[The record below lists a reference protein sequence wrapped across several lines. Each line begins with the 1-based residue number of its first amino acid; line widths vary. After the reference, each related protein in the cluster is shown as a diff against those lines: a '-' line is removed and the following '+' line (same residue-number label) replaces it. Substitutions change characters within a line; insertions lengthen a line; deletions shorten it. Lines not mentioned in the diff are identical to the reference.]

1 MIVHPDKLADRGCWI
16 SDDRVYAFVS
26 STLSGIAEIGYHGA
40 QPASRNVRVFAD
52 TAGVC
57 RFAVRDLSG
66 GQHQLAF
73 TGYEWSPSAMV
84 MRAASPIGEASL
96 EIRANGRNVLVR
108 VTDASGDIASFLVQ
122 FNLRS
127 LFEDVHGQRTWS
139 TLPAEPGCVKL
150 QCRDQILLDEWMKR
164 EGPYGADFLIPEP
177 LRRTIFRRRIR
188 SGLATAEDLLPEFQR
203 SALPIYDSTVRVD
216 IGGDGYCVA
225 EEAGMATFSTTID
238 AKERA
243 GLPFAIRFDRTADVQ
258 IRNGAVVQIPLAPQH
273 TSPSVPTLFL
283 PGFDQIHEFFSTVP
297 GLVESCIIRD
307 FGIPRA
313 TPGGYY
319 WIWAWDAMATALTS
333 LRWGGLNVAEDTVK
347 FIEVHRDEGCIPMR
361 WSHSLEPLDTQPRG
375 ALESLLAS
383 LAYETSRERTK
394 APILDEGY
402 QQMVKHLKEIAAVS
416 DQRGLFSNIGFY
428 PDLPVEFGRTGESTV
443 AMEVAAFYAFC
454 RVCENSALQQDDQQT
469 ARDAA
474 QMMSVIEKSFCQVFW
489 DPKRNFLI
497 DSLERKSGLRNMSY
511 PLFGLLFLHYPPAIQ
526 LLRGRVVQ
534 SARFIGRHLL
544 TPAGIRLL
552 PAWDPNAGSE
562 TVSGSWYP
570 HWDAYALKLFRK
582 AGCSTEIMV
591 WLRSVERALEHL
603 GYAPEYLLLTDS
615 MMKESSAWLRHGSA
629 SNLNCATGWYQA
641 LLEGVLGVE
650 FDPGGLTAMPL
661 GLPLERAE
669 VRGIHHL
676 GTRWN
681 VKVRHAGSW
690 LKGLRVDGEVENGC
704 LKVLKRHYDQGEHE
718 LELSYGEEKPG
729 PHFVELSNAEVLH
742 VDSRDAGVEV
752 ALNALGQVDLEYS
765 APAHWSLFLDGKRVA
780 SARSERED
788 RRWASLTISGQHTL
802 LISPRK

>member
-1 MIVHPDKLADRGCWI
+1 MIIHPDKLADRGCWI

-26 STLSGIAEIGYHGA
+26 SALSGIAEIGYHGA
-40 QPASRNVRVFAD
+40 QPASRNVRVFSD

-57 RFAVRDLSG
+57 SFAVRDLSG

-73 TGYEWSPSAMV
+73 TAYEWSPGSLV
-84 MRAASPIGEASL
+84 MRAASLVGEASL
-96 EIRANGRNVLVR
+96 EIRVGRRQVSIL
-108 VTDASGDIASFLVQ
+108 VTDVSGDIASFLVQ

-127 LFEDVHGQRTWS
+127 LFEDVHGRRTWS
-139 TLPAEPGCVKL
+139 TLPAEPGCIKL

-177 LRRTIFRRRIR
+177 LRRTIFRRKIR
-188 SGLATAEDLLPEFQR
+188 SGLATTDDILPEYQG
-203 SALPIYDSTVRVD
+203 APLPIYDTTVRVD
-216 IGGDGYCVA
+216 IGGDGYVVA
-225 EEAGMATFSTTID
+225 EETSIVTFSATID
-238 AKERA
+238 VNERA
-243 GLPFAIRFDRTADVQ
+243 GHPFAIKFDPPADPQ
-258 IRNGAVVQIPLAPQH
+258 IRNGEVVQIPSAVQR
-273 TSPSVPTLFL
+273 TSSIPALFL
-283 PGFDQIHEFFSTVP
+283 PGFDHIQEFFSTVP
-297 GLVESCIIRD
+297 GLVESCIIRE

-319 WIWAWDAMATALTS
+319 WIWAWDAMVTALTS
-333 LRWGGLNVAEDTVK
+333 LRWGGVNVAEDTVA
-347 FIEVHRDEGCIPMR
+347 FIGSHRDEGSIPMR
-361 WSHSLEPLDTQPRG
+361 WTHSLEPLDTQPRG

-383 LAYETSRERTK
+383 LAYETSRERAKT
-394 APILDEGY
+394 PIMEATYL
-402 QQMVKHLKEIAAVS
+402 QMVKHLKEIAAVS

-428 PDLPVEFGRTGESTV
+428 PDLPIQFGRTGESAV

-454 RVCENSALQQDDQQT
+454 RVCENSALQQGDQQT

-474 QMMSVIEKSFCQVFW
+474 QILSVIERSFCQIFW

-511 PLFGLLFLHYPPAIQ
+511 PLFNFLFLHYPPSIQ

-552 PAWDPNAGSE
+552 PAWDRNAGSE

-582 AGCSTEIMV
+582 AGYSTEIMV

-603 GYAPEYLLLTDS
+603 GYAPEYLLLTGS
-615 MMKESSAWLRHGSA
+615 MMKERSAWLRHGSA

-641 LLEGVLGVE
+641 LLDGVLGVE
-650 FDPGGLTAMPL
+650 FDPGGLTVMPL
-661 GLPLERAE
+661 VLPLERAE
-669 VRGIHHL
+669 VKGIHHL

-681 VKVRHAGSW
+681 VKVRGAGPW
-690 LKGLRVDGEVENGC
+690 LKGLRLDGELENGC
-704 LKVLKRHYDQGEHE
+704 LKVLKRHHDQGEHD

-742 VDSRDAGVEV
+742 VNSTDAGVEV
-752 ALNALGQVDLEYS
+752 GLNALGQVDLEYS
-765 APAHWSLFLDGKRVA
+765 APAHWSLFLDGKYTP
-780 SARSERED
+780 SARSERDD
-788 RRWASLTISGQHTL
+788 RRWASLAISGEHTL